1 MVIADTLAGGGGDS
15 TLGNLTA
22 PIDYDIGKHSKD
34 LSVFNHTARIHLDS
48 DSNYLCSYRPCPIWR
63 STPCPVPAL

>member
-15 TLGNLTA
+15 TLGNLNA

-34 LSVFNHTARIHLDS
+34 TIDFS
-48 DSNYLCSYRPCPIWR
+48 R
-63 STPCPVPAL
+63 SSTKLQEYI